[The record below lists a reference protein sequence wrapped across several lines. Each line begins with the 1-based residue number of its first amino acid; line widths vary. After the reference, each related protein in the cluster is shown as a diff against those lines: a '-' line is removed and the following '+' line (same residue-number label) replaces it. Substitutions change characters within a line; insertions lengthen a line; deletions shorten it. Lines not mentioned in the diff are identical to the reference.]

1 MTLLVIWILGAD
13 YHNSAVS
20 LDDLAFVAH
29 RFNTGSDFHFE
40 PPKVRIFYFDLLVA
54 VDNSSLSQVI
64 GRHFDFHLVAFEDSD
79 VVDTQFSAEIREYFV
94 SVVEYYSELGF
105 RQNLN
110 HFAFGFDYVFL

>member
-1 MTLLVIWILGAD
+1 MTLHLSHIGLTLGLTFILNLQKSVFL
-13 YHNSAVS
+13 Y
-20 LDDLAFVAH
+20 
-29 RFNTGSDFHFE
+29 
-40 PPKVRIFYFDLLVA
+40 DLLIA
-54 VDNSSLSQVI
+54 VDNSALSQVI
-64 GRHFDFHLVAFEDSD
+64 GRHFNFNLVAFEDSD